1 MLKLLT
7 KLSGKSTRLF
17 SVLKD
22 KMLSNS
28 TEEMVMTLME
38 VMERY
43 QMLPDALLMFYLLLQ
58 INISLPMLVIV
69 EVLYVAMAKL

>member
-7 KLSGKSTRLF
+7 KLSGKLTRLF

-58 INISLPMLVIV
+58 TNISLPMLVIV
-69 EVLYVAMAKL
+69 EVLYVAMVKL

>member
-1 MLKLLT
+1 
-7 KLSGKSTRLF
+7 
-17 SVLKD
+17 
-22 KMLSNS
+22 
-28 TEEMVMTLME
+28 MTLME
-38 VMERY
+38 AMERY

>member
-7 KLSGKSTRLF
+7 KLSGKLTRLF

-28 TEEMVMTLME
+28 TEEMVMTLTE

-69 EVLYVAMAKL
+69 EVLYVAMVKL

>member
-1 MLKLLT
+1 M
-7 KLSGKSTRLF
+7 
-17 SVLKD
+17 LKD

-38 VMERY
+38 AMERY

>member
-1 MLKLLT
+1 
-7 KLSGKSTRLF
+7 
-17 SVLKD
+17 
-22 KMLSNS
+22 
-28 TEEMVMTLME
+28 MTLTE

-69 EVLYVAMAKL
+69 EVLYVAMVKL

>member
-1 MLKLLT
+1 M
-7 KLSGKSTRLF
+7 
-17 SVLKD
+17 LKD